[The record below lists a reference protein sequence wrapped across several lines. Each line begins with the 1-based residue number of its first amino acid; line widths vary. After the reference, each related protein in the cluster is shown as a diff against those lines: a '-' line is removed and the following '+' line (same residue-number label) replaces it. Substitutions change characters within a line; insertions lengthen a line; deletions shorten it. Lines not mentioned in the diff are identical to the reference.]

1 MPYVKGKVKPYKNTT
16 NRGGAS
22 KPAEKKKPMAKK
34 KPMKK

>member
-1 MPYVKGKVKPYKNTT
+1 MPYKKGEVKPYKNTT
-16 NRGGAS
+16 K

>member
-1 MPYVKGKVKPYKNTT
+1 MQYMKGKVKPYKDTT
-16 NRGGAS
+16 K

>member
-1 MPYVKGKVKPYKNTT
+1 MPYMKCKVKPYKNTT
-16 NRGGAS
+16 K

>member
-1 MPYVKGKVKPYKNTT
+1 MPYMKGKVKHYKNTT
-16 NRGGAS
+16 K